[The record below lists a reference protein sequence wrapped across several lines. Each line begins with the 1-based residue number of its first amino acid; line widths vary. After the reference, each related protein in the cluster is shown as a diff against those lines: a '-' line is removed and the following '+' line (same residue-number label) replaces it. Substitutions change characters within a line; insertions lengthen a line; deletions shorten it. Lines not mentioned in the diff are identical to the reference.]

1 MFKNFVYETAVNM
14 EVFDLESS
22 FLYEIENSLCQEH
35 TQETI
40 NDTHQICHSNNN
52 QTKVLANDILLYSQ

>member
-1 MFKNFVYETAVNM
+1 M

-22 FLYEIENSLCQEH
+22 FLYEIENSLCQEY